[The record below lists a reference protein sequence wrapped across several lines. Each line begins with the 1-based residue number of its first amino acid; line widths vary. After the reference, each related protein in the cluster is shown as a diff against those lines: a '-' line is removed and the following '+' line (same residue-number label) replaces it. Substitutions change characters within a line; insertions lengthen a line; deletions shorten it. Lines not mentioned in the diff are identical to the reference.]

1 MTLTSTDLLAL
12 LPFFVVALTVL
23 GVMGGITYKRH
34 HFFSATLT
42 VIGLNLALLSL
53 IPVWFVTPQQVTPLL
68 LVDGYSVFYMAL
80 TLVASLA
87 CSTLSHAYLDTYPDR
102 REEFYLLLLCS
113 TLGAMTLVAACHMA
127 SLFIGLELL
136 SVPLYGMAAYTCR
149 DRISLEAG
157 IKYMVLSGAASA
169 TLLFGMALLYAVS
182 GSLAFENLAVFA
194 TIVAP
199 ASWLVIG
206 VGMIV
211 IAFGFKLSLVP
222 FHLW

>member
-1 MTLTSTDLLAL
+1 
-12 LPFFVVALTVL
+12 
-23 GVMGGITYKRH
+23 
-34 HFFSATLT
+34 
-42 VIGLNLALLSL
+42 
-53 IPVWFVTPQQVTPLL
+53 
-68 LVDGYSVFYMAL
+68 L

-157 IKYMVLSGAASA
+157 IQYMVLSGAASA

-222 FHLW
+222 FHLWTPDVYEGAPAPASAYLSTVSKLAAFAVLMRFFIMSHSIDESWVPGMVAV